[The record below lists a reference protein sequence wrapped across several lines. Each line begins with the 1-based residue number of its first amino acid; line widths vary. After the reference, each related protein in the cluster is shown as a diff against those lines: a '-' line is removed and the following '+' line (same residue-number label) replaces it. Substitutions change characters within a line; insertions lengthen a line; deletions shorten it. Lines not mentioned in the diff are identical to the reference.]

1 MKRQLTSALL
11 ASAILLSGCQS
22 VAPVQAGFMD
32 SYDNFRQH
40 PYVDDAQLW
49 IKPGVSR
56 ADIAGYQQFVILP
69 IEVWPDSNGYQG
81 VTPAELS
88 AITGSFRKALIDT
101 LAPEYLVV
109 DQSGEKTAL
118 IRIAITDLTRS
129 VPEKGVLDY
138 IPVRLV
144 ISAGKDAALALA
156 GKEYSA
162 VKASLELEFYDSLT
176 GKRLAAVIDR
186 KNGDSFIQEKNEN
199 DMVHMQKLFE
209 LWIKRFKKSLDDI
222 KA

>member
-22 VAPVQAGFMD
+22 VAPVKTGFMD

-40 PYVDDAQLW
+40 PYVDDARLW

-88 AITGSFRKALIDT
+88 AITGSFRKTLIDT
-101 LAPEYLVV
+101 LAPEYRVV
-109 DQSGEKTAL
+109 DQPGEGTAL
-118 IRIAITDLTRS
+118 IRIAITDLTRAA
-129 VPEKGVLDY
+129 PEKGVLDY

-162 VKASLELEFYDSLT
+162 VKASLELEFYDSLS
-176 GKRLAAVIDR
+176 GKRLAAVID
-186 KNGDSFIQEKNEN
+186 KKSGDSFIQEKNEH
-199 DMVHMQKLFE
+199 DITHIQRLFV
-209 LWIKRFKKSLDDI
+209 LWAERFKKSLDDI